1 MRKVSVNA
9 KIAQTKT
16 VMSYDEMQRKIA
28 VMWENGDEIALVFP
42 HSTNG
47 TSHVCNISTE
57 LDAPNSIAKFNGSL
71 DKDVTVANGYLEDGY
86 AVYPGSAV
94 DAQGSMVFSLPA
106 VQTAAEDG
114 GIQPGLSLSS
124 GTVSLKK
131 IVSDGEADSEFR
143 NACSVLRFTL
153 ADNVTSMTLI
163 GTSNLSG
170 GAPLLWGA
178 DGRLEVDSESSW
190 ADGSVS
196 VTLVPSDGSECFE
209 NSVAYHLLVW
219 PGEHSALTLSLT
231 YKDLGEFSK
240 TTQTKVTFAP
250 SKFYTLNFNPSSEEL
265 VVPLQN
271 AINDVIGG
279 LTELE
284 GRLEVTESE
293 IAEML
298 ARIQSVTLMTEYLGD
313 AAYARYGEYN
323 SGLQKFDISLNY
335 VVKPESSALALVAA
349 FETDPSVVSGVLSY
363 SKPDGVDVSD
373 ETLPVKNLT
382 LTEVAGLGKVVTA
395 SFDASKISN
404 EFYAGNF
411 AASVALQITHAKT
424 DILSDFAHLVP
435 KAGSAISGSYLKDIP
450 AVPGA
455 SVVIP
460 FSYAVADPEA
470 SYTIK
475 VDGYENVDGATLTY
489 NNDFKTGYLTV
500 ANSASRPI
508 SSQNVTMSLTVG
520 SGDTQ
525 EVVSHTFTFADS
537 GARIELSTDGA
548 VDYIGGDAVVAVTTE
563 NLGNGFLTL
572 VSGAGVE
579 QTGNVFSFGENT
591 GAERTAQIQYS
602 VNVGSL
608 QYVKSYT
615 LTQKAYGTSLSG
627 TYYTNGQKVVLNQ
640 ADASG
645 CSNYFN
651 IVILGDGY
659 KKKDLKVGGKFE
671 RSARS
676 VMDSF
681 FAVEPYKSFKN
692 RFNVYMVAYESS
704 DEGTDIKSSNVTKNT
719 YFNTYCQ
726 GGGNTAA
733 YADSDGVDRIIKAV
747 KAAAGASDAQY
758 YRSVAMV
765 LVNSSEQAGSTG
777 YPVRTTAGTDVVG
790 DGYASFAIAVLAANS
805 TGTNGLVKHEVG
817 GHAFGRLAD
826 EYYSGGA
833 ITSAKISELSDWHGK
848 GWYWNVT
855 TSSTYYNFTASA
867 YTSSEVGFVEGAWG
881 YATGIYRPTQ
891 GGMMQSNNG
900 VFNAPSRHAIYHRII
915 KESEGTSAYSWS
927 KFIAYDKINR

>member
-1 MRKVSVNA
+1 
-9 KIAQTKT
+9 
-16 VMSYDEMQRKIA
+16 
-28 VMWENGDEIALVFP
+28 
-42 HSTNG
+42 
-47 TSHVCNISTE
+47 
-57 LDAPNSIAKFNGSL
+57 
-71 DKDVTVANGYLEDGY
+71 
-86 AVYPGSAV
+86 
-94 DAQGSMVFSLPA
+94 
-106 VQTAAEDG
+106 
-114 GIQPGLSLSS
+114 
-124 GTVSLKK
+124 
-131 IVSDGEADSEFR
+131 
-143 NACSVLRFTL
+143 
-153 ADNVTSMTLI
+153 MTLFI
-163 GTSNLSG
+163 IEKEKCIFG
-170 GAPLLWGA
+170 
-178 DGRLEVDSESSW
+178 
-190 ADGSVS
+190 
-196 VTLVPSDGSECFE
+196 F
-209 NSVAYHLLVW
+209 
-219 PGEHSALTLSLT
+219 
-231 YKDLGEFSK
+231 
-240 TTQTKVTFAP
+240 
-250 SKFYTLNFNPSSEEL
+250 
-265 VVPLQN
+265 
-271 AINDVIGG
+271 
-279 LTELE
+279 
-284 GRLEVTESE
+284 
-293 IAEML
+293 
-298 ARIQSVTLMTEYLGD
+298 
-313 AAYARYGEYN
+313 
-323 SGLQKFDISLNY
+323 QKFDISLDY
-335 VVKPESSALALVAA
+335 IVKPESSALALVAA
-349 FETDPSVVSGVLSY
+349 FENDPSVVSGVLSY
-363 SKPDGVDVSD
+363 SKPDGVDISD
-373 ETLPVKNLT
+373 EILSVKSLT

-460 FSYAVADPEA
+460 FSFAVADPEA

-475 VDGYENVDGATLTY
+475 VDGYENVDGAALTY

-520 SGDTQ
+520 SGDTR

-548 VDYIGGDAVVAVTTE
+548 VDYIGGDAVVTVTTE

-572 VSGAGVE
+572 VSGEGVE
-579 QTGNVFSFGENT
+579 QTGNVFTFDENS
-591 GAERTAQIQYS
+591 GGQRTAQIQYS

-608 QYVKSYT
+608 QYIKSYT

-627 TYYTNGQKVVLNQ
+627 TYYSNGQKVVLNQ

-671 RSARS
+671 RTARS
-676 VMDSF
+676 AMDSF

-692 RFNVYMVAYESS
+692 RFNVYMVAYESAE
-704 DEGTDIKSSNVTKNT
+704 EGTDIRSGNVNKNT

-733 YADSDGVDRIIKAV
+733 YTDDAGVNKIISAV
-747 KAAAGASDAQY
+747 KSAVGSSDAQY
-758 YRSVAMV
+758 YRSIAIVMV
-765 LVNSSEQAGSTG
+765 NTSEQAGSCG
-777 YPVRTTAGTDVVG
+777 YPVRTTASTSVVG

-805 TGTNGLVKHEVG
+805 TGTNGLVKHEAG

-826 EYYSGGA
+826 EYYTGGA
-833 ITSAKISELSDWHGK
+833 ITDAKKNELSDWHGK

-855 TSSTYYNFTASA
+855 TSNSYYNFNTSS
-867 YTSSEVGFVEGAWG
+867 YTSSEVGFVEGGWTFAS
-881 YATGIYRPTQ
+881 GIYRPTT
-891 GGMMQSNNG
+891 GGMMQNNNG

-915 KESEGTSAYSWS
+915 KESEGAGAYSWN
-927 KFIAYDKINR
+927 KFLEYDKINR